1 MTLVNCSNFHWEP
14 GPEASSQSCAERQFA
29 VTFGMLMAV
38 QLTVL
43 NCVIAKPNFT
53 VEKKIASLW
62 FIPLIRKGF
71 FLKAVFL
78 VEYHE
83 MV

>member
-53 VEKKIASLW
+53 VEKKNCKSVVYS
-62 FIPLIRKGF
+62 FNKKGIF
-71 FLKAVFL
+71 FKSCVPS
-78 VEYHE
+78 
-83 MV
+83 